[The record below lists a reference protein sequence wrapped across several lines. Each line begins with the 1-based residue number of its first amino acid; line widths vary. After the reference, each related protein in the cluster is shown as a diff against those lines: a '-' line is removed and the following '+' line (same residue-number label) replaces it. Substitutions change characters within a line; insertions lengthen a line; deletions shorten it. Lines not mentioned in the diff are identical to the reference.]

1 MSTLNILRVD
11 ASIKGENSVSRKLS
25 DQIVAR
31 LSAAHPGAEVVT
43 RDVTTGLAPIDGA
56 WLGAVFTPAEAR
68 SPEQAAIA
76 ALPDALLAEVRAA
89 DVLVIGAPVYN
100 FAIPAQ
106 LKIWI
111 DQLAR
116 KGETFTYTETG
127 PVGLLTGK
135 RAYIALASDG
145 TKLGSEIDFASGYLR
160 HILGFLGITD
170 VHVVAADAIVFAPE
184 ETLKKAQSAIEAL
197 PLAA

>member
-31 LSAAHPGAEVVT
+31 LSAAHPGAKVVT